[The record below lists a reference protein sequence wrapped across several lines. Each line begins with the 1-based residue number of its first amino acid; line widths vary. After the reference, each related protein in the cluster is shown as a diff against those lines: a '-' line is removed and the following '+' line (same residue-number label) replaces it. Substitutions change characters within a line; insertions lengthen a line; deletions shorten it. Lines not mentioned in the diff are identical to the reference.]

1 MGFSVR
7 VHVLASS
14 SSGNSILVA
23 SGRSRIL
30 IDSGISLR
38 ETRARLAACGCE
50 LAELQAVLLTHEHT
64 DHCAGLGPLSRAQA
78 VRLFANESTAAGVE
92 LAVKGLCA
100 TWDVF
105 ETGLTFAVGDL
116 QIESFSVSHDA
127 ADPVA
132 FVVGDGRHRV
142 GIATDLGVA
151 TAVVRRHLMDC
162 DALILEA
169 NHDVEM
175 LRLSARPWSL
185 KQRVL
190 GRQGHLSNEQAAA
203 LLADVAGPRLQVVY
217 MAHLSSE
224 CNTPELAGAA
234 LRQALHQLG
243 RDEIVVR
250 ETYPDRPAEPLNLGS

>member
-1 MGFSVR
+1 MR

-14 SSGNSILVA
+14 SSGNSILVVC
-23 SGRSRIL
+23 GRTRFL

-38 ETRARLAACGCE
+38 DTRARLATCNCD
-50 LAELQAVLLTHEHT
+50 LAELQAVLLTHEHI
-64 DHCAGLGPLSRAQA
+64 DHCGGLGPLSRAHEL
-78 VRLFANESTAAGVE
+78 RLFANESTAAGVE
-92 LAVKGLCA
+92 LAVKGLRA

-105 ETGLTFAVGDL
+105 ETGRSFAVGDL

-132 FVVGDGRHRV
+132 FVIGDGRWRV
-142 GIATDLGVA
+142 GVATDLGVA

-203 LLADVAGPRLQVVY
+203 LLAEVAGPRLQVVY
-217 MAHLSSE
+217 MAHLSTE
-224 CNTPELAGAA
+224 CNTPALAGSA
-234 LRQALHQLG
+234 LRRAMHELS
-243 RDEIVVR
+243 RDDVVVR
-250 ETYPDRPAEPLNLGS
+250 ETHPDRPSEPLVVGG